1 MKVEL
6 KIDKELDETKIV
18 VYAKELTE
26 DIVNFVNKFQDYD
39 GSKNIIGFLDDKTF
53 ILDKNDIESLFA
65 ENSKIYARVNN
76 KNYKV
81 KRKLY
86 ELEEALEGSSFVR
99 ISNNEIANFNKVECL
114 DIKGSSVICLKYKS
128 GEITY
133 VSRRYISK
141 IKKYLDI

>member
-53 ILDKNDIESLFA
+53 ILDKKDIESLFT